1 MNCTTFVPASK
12 LLPAEGALSPATP
25 AANETETD
33 PRLERRSTQTPPSA
47 NSRTASRSPSP
58 RNLTAPQLAT
68 RRGSAAA
75 VAHPPTPVG
84 GGRPPSE
91 DDAASPLALEAALQ
105 RLSLRQGGR
114 ESRVSALRE
123 PPRLQ
128 RRPNLSL
135 PPPLRND
142 AETRAEMRL
151 RALTLP
157 WEAGVRP
164 DWLPEPGSRGF
175 SQGPSQQ
182 HASSAL
188 GLFFGPR
195 VPWPEEVRGPSRAAP
210 TTGGRPRSPEAE
222 AEAEAREEGRDPK
235 RHCRRR

>member
-12 LLPAEGALSPATP
+12 LLPAEDAPSPATP
-25 AANETETD
+25 AANETETA
-33 PRLERRSTQTPPSA
+33 PRLGRRPTQTDPSA
-47 NSRTASRSPSP
+47 GSRTASRSPSP
-58 RNLTAPQLAT
+58 RNLTVPGLTT

-75 VAHPPTPVG
+75 VAHPPTPTG
-84 GGRPPSE
+84 AGQPPSA

-123 PPRLQ
+123 PPRLP
-128 RRPNLSL
+128 RRPTLSL
-135 PPPLRND
+135 PPPPLRND

-157 WEAGVRP
+157 WEAGARP
-164 DWLPEPGSRGF
+164 AWLPEAGAQTFFRG
-175 SQGPSQQ
+175 PNQQ
-182 HASSAL
+182 HPSSAL

-195 VPWPEEVRGPSRAAP
+195 VPWPEEVRDPSRAAS
-210 TTGGRPRSPEAE
+210 TSGVRSRSPEEDAE
-222 AEAEAREEGRDPK
+222 TGEEGRDPK